1 MTGRTQFI
9 RESRNTILVAIDAEL
24 VGGMEACM
32 DRNGVI
38 LNYKCDDS
46 LIDWFDGRSPRLKH
60 WGYTATKKCIESWVR
75 RIVGEEPPLE
85 PAPVETPERLPESK
99 APTVATVMN
108 PKHGKGPKTLV
119 IASAMTKAQNDLLQF
134 CSGRSRTG
142 WPDSGLHGPLR
153 SRGWPSR
160 GLRPERRPM
169 GGQVVPL
176 PPGNRGR
183 LD

>member
-1 MTGRTQFI
+1 MTGRTQCI
-9 RESRNTILVAIDAEL
+9 REPEQHPRRHRCRSR
-24 VGGMEACM
+24 GG
-32 DRNGVI
+32 
-38 LNYKCDDS
+38 
-46 LIDWFDGRSPRLKH
+46 DGGLHEPEWRHPRLQVRRQPQRLVRWEVAPARALGLH
-60 WGYTATKKCIESWVR
+60 CHGEMIEPWVC
-75 RIVGEEPPLE
+75 RIVGDRAPPE
-85 PAPVETPERLPESK
+85 PAPVETPERLLENK

-108 PKHGKGPKTLV
+108 PKQGKGPKTLV